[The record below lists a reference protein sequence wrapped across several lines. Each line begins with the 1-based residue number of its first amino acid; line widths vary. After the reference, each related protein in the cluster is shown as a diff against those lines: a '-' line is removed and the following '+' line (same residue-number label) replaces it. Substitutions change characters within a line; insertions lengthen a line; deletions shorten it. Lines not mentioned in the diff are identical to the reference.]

1 MGEHNNGDVR
11 HATREEIEKAFEELT
26 VPQLAKIRGYATWRV
41 EWIARASIGRSW
53 DDLLQEALS
62 LTLEE
67 RRHWN
72 KNAVD
77 FVGHLTGVMRS
88 LSSDWAKSLKAAK
101 HEEPML
107 NSEVSQENDNGE
119 KISVVDGAKSG
130 NPGPEMLLQT
140 KELLSRIKQHLSKDK
155 RVLEIMDGLGEGL
168 MSSEICEI
176 MGLTT
181 QEFNAAR
188 KRLERAAKITLRQW
202 REQ

>member
-1 MGEHNNGDVR
+1 MVEKKGGHGP
-11 HATREEIEKAFEELT
+11 HATREEIEKAIEELS
-26 VPQLAKIRGYATWRV
+26 VPQHARLHKFAMSRV
-41 EWIARASIGRSW
+41 EWIARASRGRTW
-53 DDLLQEALS
+53 EDLLQEAFT

-107 NSEVSQENDNGE
+107 DSEVSQENDDGE
-119 KISVVDGAKSG
+119 IISVVDGAKSG
-130 NPGPEMLLQT
+130 NLGPEMLLQT

-168 MSSEICEI
+168 TSSEICEI
-176 MGLTT
+176 MGLTS